1 MVLLTELPIYN
12 HISHL
17 ENIEPRAEEKKLFQP
32 NETEFEDTDSG
43 LGDSTPPS
51 PTWTCD
57 TESEGIQTKSDVLYD
72 TDKRSDTKFIYS
84 ENLTCDPSNSNTSI
98 ESNIPE
104 FHSLTIDENEFKSL
118 NVQNSPLCQKNS
130 CESYKPLVLD
140 RLETKVLSNPFHTV
154 WSLNLSHL
162 NSLKISST
170 PQNIETQESEAIVN
184 LYLHHCLHFS

>member
-12 HISHL
+12 NMSNL
-17 ENIEPRAEEKKLFQP
+17 EDIETQAEEKKLFQL

-57 TESEGIQTKSDVLYD
+57 QESEDIQIESDALHN

-84 ENLTCDPSNSNTSI
+84 ENLTCDLSNSNTSI

-104 FHSLTIDENEFKSL
+104 FHSLTIGENEFELS
-118 NVQNSPLCQKNS
+118 NIQNSSLSQKNLR
-130 CESYKPLVLD
+130 ESYKPLVLD
-140 RLETKVLSNPFHTV
+140 RPETKVLSNPFHTV
-154 WSLNLSHL
+154 SSLNLSHL
-162 NSLKISST
+162 NSLTIAST
-170 PQNIETQESEAIVN
+170 PLDILFINIVKII
-184 LYLHHCLHFS
+184 